1 MFNENFNAL
10 SKECAFAYEILA
22 SGITQI
28 RKANYAKKGIY
39 YQSFISLS
47 VGLERLSKLC
57 ILLDY
62 YISNNGEFPT
72 DKFLRS
78 LGHDINK
85 LYNKSID
92 IKEKHNF
99 NFKYLNNLN
108 NEIHIN
114 MLNII
119 SDFAT
124 RDRYENLNI
133 LVNAK
138 QENNPISLWFT
149 LVDLNLFEKHITKKK
164 KQKIAHNAEVI
175 HRLTSPL
182 TSVLHS
188 SEDGNI
194 ITDVREGS
202 FRTGIYNSVTPY
214 RQLYLAQ
221 IVRYWTELIWK
232 LQYKAMD
239 IGKDEIPYFSDMF
252 GCFYNDNSY
261 FRGIRNYNK

>member
-1 MFNENFNAL
+1 M
-10 SKECAFAYEILA
+10 
-22 SGITQI
+22 
-28 RKANYAKKGIY
+28 
-39 YQSFISLS
+39 
-47 VGLERLSKLC
+47 
-57 ILLDY
+57 
-62 YISNNGEFPT
+62 
-72 DKFLRS
+72 
-78 LGHDINK
+78 
-85 LYNKSID
+85 
-92 IKEKHNF
+92 
-99 NFKYLNNLN
+99 
-108 NEIHIN
+108 
-114 MLNII
+114 
-119 SDFAT
+119 
-124 RDRYENLNI
+124 
-133 LVNAK
+133 
-138 QENNPISLWFT
+138 
-149 LVDLNLFEKHITKKK
+149 
-164 KQKIAHNAEVI
+164 I

>member
-62 YISNNGEFPT
+62 YISNKGDFPS

-78 LGHDINK
+78 LGHNINK

-92 IKEKHNF
+92 IKEKYNF
-99 NFKYLNNLN
+99 NFKYLNYLN

-114 MLNII
+114 MLKIL

-133 LVNAK
+133 LVDAK
-138 QENNPISLWFT
+138 QENNPISLWFS
-149 LVDLNLFEKHITKKK
+149 LVDLKLFEKHISKRKKE
-164 KQKIAHNAEVI
+164 KIAYNAEMI
-175 HRLTSPL
+175 HKLTTSF

-202 FRTGIYNSVTPY
+202 YRTGIYNSVLPY

-221 IVRYWTELIWK
+221 IVRYWTELLWE
-232 LQYKAMD
+232 LQYKAME
-239 IGKDEIPYFSDMF
+239 IGKEEIPFFSDMF

-261 FRGIRNYNK
+261 FRSIRNYEK